1 MASNGLVKTGISIL
15 LSVSL
20 LSAGGLGDFIRNNLN
35 GSISSTNS
43 GYFKTQSG
51 GYWSGGSMK
60 VRWDMS
66 GSNISLF
73 HAQAPNFNVG
83 CNGIDAT
90 FGSFSYLDFNNLVAK
105 LKKIASAAPA
115 MAFQMAIMT
124 LCEQCRTIMA
134 NLEKVADIL
143 NSFDLNA
150 CQAATGLA
158 QGMAGMITGG
168 GVTPDSYTTHKKLS
182 KDAEWGWVSSLETGA
197 KWFGDLGKEGEHNK
211 VGHGSLLNHSFKTY
225 NISFMDKNTFIEI
238 MRGLLGD
245 IYGFDVPQKES
256 SGGDATQIGKFLFIT
271 PTTDISKFIDALAE
285 GGKIDGIELIDRKSG
300 DFYLASKPVKETEV
314 ISAEDA
320 FVPQFKKKIKSIITK
335 IREKKKLDSADINFI
350 NSVPFPL
357 YKIANVQ
364 ATLQQQMSDS
374 VAEYLAYKT
383 IQSFVQSFF
392 MEMMKAS
399 GSILENPE
407 YAKTV
412 NEKVLKWQQDN
423 LIPRFRVLMER
434 LNKKLETKQQ
444 DIKTIDTIINR
455 YKTLQKDIIKRSP
468 IWNSGL

>member
-51 GYWSGGSMK
+51 GYWNAGSMK

-66 GSNISLF
+66 GSNIRLF

-90 FGSFSYLDFNNLVAK
+90 FGSFSYLNFNNLVAK

-124 LCEQCRTIMA
+124 LCEQCRTIMG
-134 NLEKVADIL
+134 NLEKIADAL
-143 NSFDLNA
+143 NNFDLNA

-168 GVTPDSYTTHKKLS
+168 GVTADSFNTHQKLS
-182 KDAEWGWVSSLETGA
+182 KDAEWGWVKSLETGA
-197 KWFGDLGKEGEHNK
+197 KWFGDLGKEGLHNK
-211 VGHGSLLNHSFKTY
+211 AGDGSVLNKFAKTY
-225 NISFMDKNTFIEI
+225 KSSFIDTKTFIQI
-238 MRGLLGD
+238 MRSLIGD
-245 IYGFDVPQKES
+245 VYGFDVPQKDS
-256 SGGDATQIGKFLFIT
+256 SGADVTQIGKHLLFI
-271 PTTDISKFIDALAE
+271 PTIPVDKFVDVLAN
-285 GGKIDGIELIDRKSG
+285 GGTLKVKQLIDNKN
-300 DFYLASKPVKETEV
+300 DNDEYLAPTIVNIDITIPANE
-314 ISAEDA
+314 A
-320 FVPQFKKKIKSIITK
+320 FVPLFKKRIKDIINKIETK
-335 IREKKKLDSADINFI
+335 QNLSNEDIQFI
-350 NSVPFPL
+350 NSAPFPL

-364 ATLQQQMSDS
+364 ATLQQQISDEI
-374 VAEYLAYKT
+374 AEYLAYKS
-383 IQSFVQSFF
+383 IKIFVQQFF
-392 MEMMKAS
+392 TEIMKAS
-399 GSILENPE
+399 GSLLQDPKNAATANKEII
-407 YAKTV
+407 
-412 NEKVLKWQQDN
+412 KWQTGIVSKFHKLMQLLNDN
-423 LIPRFRVLMER
+423 IKL
-434 LNKKLETKQQ
+434 KKQ
-444 DIKTIDTIINR
+444 DIKTIDTIIDR